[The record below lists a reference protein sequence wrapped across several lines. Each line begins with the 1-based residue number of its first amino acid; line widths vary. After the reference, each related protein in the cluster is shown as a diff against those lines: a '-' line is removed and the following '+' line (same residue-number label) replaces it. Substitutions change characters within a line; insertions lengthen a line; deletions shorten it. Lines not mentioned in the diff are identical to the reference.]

1 MNHPVIELVERTGY
15 MYSPRREEYGND
27 GLGNEVFSGD
37 EILVLYDEF
46 FLRETLLQESIELLE
61 KLGASYAIAK

>member
-1 MNHPVIELVERTGY
+1 MEHPVIERVERTGY
-15 MYSPRREEYGND
+15 MYSPRREEYGID
-27 GLGNEVFSGD
+27 GLGNETFPGD
-37 EILVLYDEF
+37 EVLVLNDEF

>member
-1 MNHPVIELVERTGY
+1 MNHPVIEQVNRTGY
-15 MYSPRREEYGND
+15 MYSPKREEYGND

-46 FLRETLLQESIELLE
+46 FLRETLLCESIELLE
-61 KLGASYAIAK
+61 VLGASYAIAK